1 MKLSSIQAFFATSL
15 LSTCAFAVDKTVNP
29 DLVAKLRSAATN
41 LDRLALLPDDED
53 WTFDFNN
60 QSNSHY
66 QPGGV
71 VNANAATFPTVIG
84 NGMTMAI
91 LNLGPC
97 SMLPPHLHPRA
108 SNYVVAVHGTT
119 QTYMIAENGAR
130 TVSTLLSPGQM
141 TIFPQGAIHTM
152 FNTGCDNAQLVSAL
166 SSEDTGTMNLVN
178 GLYQFGDEDAD
189 LVNAAF
195 GYQNVV
201 GKVSEGKVPA
211 VGSGSVFGK
220 KQCLEKCKGV
230 KAGDTWG
237 MRAQ

>member
-1 MKLSSIQAFFATSL
+1 
-15 LSTCAFAVDKTVNP
+15 
-29 DLVAKLRSAATN
+29 
-41 LDRLALLPDDED
+41 
-53 WTFDFNN
+53 
-60 QSNSHY
+60 
-66 QPGGV
+66 
-71 VNANAATFPTVIG
+71 
-84 NGMTMAI
+84 
-91 LNLGPC
+91 
-97 SMLPPHLHPRA
+97 
-108 SNYVVAVHGTT
+108 
-119 QTYMIAENGAR
+119 MIAENGAR
-130 TVSTLLSPGQM
+130 TVSALLSPGQM

-201 GKVSEGKVPA
+201 GKGSEGKVPA
-211 VGSGSVFGK
+211 VGSGLVFGK